1 MVRTCERGRGGG
13 GRRARDVS
21 RLFLRRFCRCARST
35 RKGGIRGA
43 RDAHL
48 YAWRRALESRS
59 SETPRTWSAA
69 DLFIALALVSPSQME
84 HSFETTTLRQ
94 FEKGVFEDRR
104 KRGSPAGFAGESG
117 GDLSRLD
124 PHRSGVVTL
133 PFQVS
138 RCPRTKRAQP
148 RRMAHHDSCC
158 MTHKS
163 DGPSI
168 ITFL

>member
-1 MVRTCERGRGGG
+1 MVRTCERGRDGG

-21 RLFLRRFCRCARST
+21 RLFLLRFCRCARSA

-84 HSFETTTLRQ
+84 HSFETTTLDSKKASLRTAGN
-94 FEKGVFEDRR
+94 EGLRR
-104 KRGSPAGFAGESG
+104 A
-117 GDLSRLD
+117 SRAN
-124 PHRSGVVTL
+124 REATCRASI
-133 PFQVS
+133 
-138 RCPRTKRAQP
+138 RTGRVW
-148 RRMAHHDSCC
+148 
-158 MTHKS
+158 
-163 DGPSI
+163 
-168 ITFL
+168 